1 MLRVHGIH
9 SDQFS
14 PVETQD
20 TEQTKKLQRL
30 IYGNFISVIQS
41 KIEVLKKHAMGGI
54 RIKNVIVF
62 PIEALPCQCAFK
74 KFETHIFLCL

>member
-41 KIEVLKKHAMGGI
+41 KIECDGGDPYKKCYC
-54 RIKNVIVF
+54 F
-62 PIEALPCQCAFK
+62 PD
-74 KFETHIFLCL
+74 